1 MAEEE
6 GMEGKKNKGEGAE
19 EEEEVEV
26 EAARMRL
33 GDKSSRVIFSLFA
46 RLLLSA
52 ATRPLKACPE
62 RRGPPPPPHLHLHLL
77 QLYELRPA

>member
-19 EEEEVEV
+19 EEVEA

-33 GDKSSRVIFSLFA
+33 GDKSSRAKRLKIT

-62 RRGPPPPPHLHLHLL
+62 RRAPPPQHLHLHLL
-77 QLYELRPA
+77 